1 MKKTIITMIAPLLVF
16 SFIGLTSCNSGSSNK
31 SKGKETVDQQKVD
44 TIKKAIIKN
53 VYPLPTS
60 AQVIKMLTDME
71 VGYQIG
77 STNPAANVKKYY
89 SSKAKAAAV
98 GVYGADLSYVTLY
111 NIMQEV
117 TSYMD
122 VLKSLAN
129 DLNLSQIYKPAL
141 YDSIKANF
149 DNKDKLVAIL
159 TSAFNET
166 YSYMNDNDQQALALL
181 VVGGGW
187 VEGMYLTCLVNE
199 AAYQDARFSKVLLD
213 QKKSFELY
221 LDLTRPYSDDPNIKE
236 MLKNME
242 PIQKVYQGLGTSLT
256 LNNIKDISK
265 AINTVREK
273 LVQ

>member
-1 MKKTIITMIAPLLVF
+1 MKKTIITMIIPLLVF
-16 SFIGLTSCNSGSSNK
+16 GLIGLTSCNSSSSNK
-31 SKGKETVDQQKVD
+31 AKGKGTVDLQKGD

-60 AQVIKMLTDME
+60 AQVIKLLTDME

-77 STNPAANVKKYY
+77 VTNSAGNVKKYY
-89 SSKAKAAAV
+89 TSKAKATAI
-98 GVYGADLSYVTLY
+98 GIYGADLSYVTVY

-117 TSYMD
+117 TTYMD
-122 VLKSLAN
+122 VMKSLAN

-141 YDSIKANF
+141 YDSIKTNF
-149 DNKDKLVAIL
+149 DNKDKLVSIL
-159 TSAFNET
+159 SNAFNET
-166 YSYMNDNDQQALALL
+166 YSYMTDNDQQTFALL

-221 LDLTRPYSDDPNIKE
+221 LDLTKPYSNDPNIKE

-242 PIQKVYQGLGTSLT
+242 PIRKVYQGLGTSLT

-265 AINTVREK
+265 AISTVREK
-273 LVQ
+273 IIQ

>member
-1 MKKTIITMIAPLLVF
+1 MKKTITIIIIPLLVF
-16 SFIGLTSCNSGSSNK
+16 GFIGLTSCNSCSSNK
-31 SKGKETVDQQKVD
+31 SKAKGTVDQQKGD

-60 AQVIKMLTDME
+60 AEVIKMLNDME

-77 STNPAANVKKYY
+77 ITNSPGNVKKYY
-89 SSKAKAAAV
+89 TSKAKAIAV
-98 GVYGADLSYVTLY
+98 GVYGADLSYVTVY

-117 TSYMD
+117 TTYMD

-141 YDSIKANF
+141 YDSIKTNF
-149 DNKDKLVAIL
+149 DNKDKLVSIL
-159 TSAFNET
+159 SNAFNET
-166 YSYMNDNDQQALALL
+166 YSYMTENDQQNLALL

-221 LDLTRPYSDDPNIKE
+221 LDLTKPYSDDPNIKE

-242 PIQKVYQGLGTSLT
+242 PIHKVYQGLGTSLT
-256 LNNIKDISK
+256 LNNIKDITK

-273 LVQ
+273 IIQ

>member
-1 MKKTIITMIAPLLVF
+1 MKKSIIILISPILVF
-16 SFIGLTSCNSGSSNK
+16 GLIGLTSCNSSS
-31 SKGKETVDQQKVD
+31 SKKVKPKEAVELQKVD

-77 STNPAANVKKYY
+77 VTNSPDNVKKYY
-89 SSKAKAAAV
+89 NSKAKAVAV

-117 TSYMD
+117 TTYMD
-122 VLKSLAN
+122 VLKGLAN
-129 DLNLSQIYKPAL
+129 ELNLGQVYKPAL

-149 DNKDKLVAIL
+149 DNKDKLVSIL
-159 TSAFNET
+159 TNAFNET
-166 YSYMNDNDQQALALL
+166 YSYMTDNDQQTLALL

-187 VEGMYLTCLVNE
+187 IEGMYLTCLVNE

-221 LDLTRPYSDDPNIKE
+221 LDLTKPYIDDPNIKE
-236 MLKNME
+236 MIKNME
-242 PIQKVYQGLGTSLT
+242 PIKKVYQGLGTSMT
-256 LNNIKDISK
+256 LSNIKDISK

-273 LVQ
+273 IVQ